1 MSVHVH
7 CVVEKINLGI
17 DKYNYVSNN
26 ADTNI
31 II

>member
-7 CVVEKINLGI
+7 CVVEKINVGV
-17 DKYNYVSNN
+17 DKYDYINKN